1 MCQPAPITGRTRK
14 GYEVKR
20 QIVGND
26 CQKANRVLGLQSQYF
41 TAMPRPLAFSAKSSA
56 KSVRQ
61 ELSQ

>member
-1 MCQPAPITGRTRK
+1 MSGRTRK

-26 CQKANRVLGLQSQYF
+26 CQEANRLVGLQSQYF
-41 TAMPRPLAFSAKSSA
+41 TAMPRPLGFSAKSSA